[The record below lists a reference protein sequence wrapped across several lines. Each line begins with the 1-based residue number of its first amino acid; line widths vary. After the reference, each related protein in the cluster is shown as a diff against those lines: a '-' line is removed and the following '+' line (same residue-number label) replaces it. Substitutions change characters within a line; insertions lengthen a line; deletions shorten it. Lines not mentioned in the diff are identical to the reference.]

1 MIPIIHRVNTLEKL
15 DSLDSNVG
23 IEIDI
28 RSENGNLVLSH
39 DPQKKSLSLKDFI
52 ENYDKKLIVANI
64 KESGIEDSVIE
75 YLTEKGIN
83 DFFLLDVEFP
93 YILNNFE
100 KSGKFLSLRFSKYES
115 VESVVNFI
123 DKVQWLWIDTY
134 EDFFLDEQIAGILR
148 RFKTV
153 LVSPSR
159 WKSEKNIQYYLSK
172 LKEFDINLS
181 GVMVESN
188 EEII

>member
-159 WKSEKNIQYYLSK
+159 WTSEKNIQYYLSK
-172 LKEFDINLS
+172 LKEFEINLS

-188 EEII
+188 EEIN

>member
-39 DPQKKSLSLKDFI
+39 DPQKKSLSLIEFM

-75 YLTEKGIN
+75 YFTEKGIN

-93 YILNNFE
+93 FILNNFE

-134 EDFFLDEQIAGILR
+134 EDFFLDEQIADILR

-159 WKSEKNIQYYLSK
+159 WTSEKNIQYYLSK
-172 LKEFDINLS
+172 LKEFEINLS

-188 EEII
+188 EEIN

>member
-39 DPQKKSLSLKDFI
+39 DPQKKSLSLIEFM

-75 YLTEKGIN
+75 YFTEKGIN
-83 DFFLLDVEFP
+83 DFFLFDV
-93 YILNNFE
+93 
-100 KSGKFLSLRFSKYES
+100 
-115 VESVVNFI
+115 
-123 DKVQWLWIDTY
+123 
-134 EDFFLDEQIAGILR
+134 
-148 RFKTV
+148 
-153 LVSPSR
+153 
-159 WKSEKNIQYYLSK
+159 
-172 LKEFDINLS
+172 
-181 GVMVESN
+181 
-188 EEII
+188 